1 MKHSLYAAHMNISQH
16 GSLDKPTDVFVF
28 LLSNHIK
35 GIFLTNLE
43 MKIMTI
49 IQ

>member
-1 MKHSLYAAHMNISQH
+1 MKHPLYAAHMNISQH

-35 GIFLTNLE
+35 GIVQLK